1 MVYRPDQHMR
11 SRPAHA
17 ATVFLFILIVAP
29 VLLISLS
36 VYVLWVPTTYT
47 RVFPGSS
54 VPQSYTELNISTAI
68 LLLTAAIGLGPI
80 CIFCSTVG
88 SPRKG
93 RYALAY
99 AMYLA
104 CFIVQ
109 NVGFYLDRAN
119 VQYCRFNS
127 LETSNACIHQSCVS
141 A

>member
-17 ATVFLFILIVAP
+17 ATVFLFILIGP

-36 VYVLWVPTTYT
+36 VYVLLVPTTYT

-54 VPQSYTELNISTAI
+54 VPQSYTELNFSTAI

-80 CIFCSTVG
+80 YIFCSDVG

-127 LETSNACIHQSCVS
+127 LETSDACIQSCVMS